1 MKKRCSCGVVNDE
14 IARRCI
20 ACDQSLRYAEEI
32 PDDFVE
38 TNSVSAPGAGALDGI
53 ADDSSSATESL
64 PTPPTTQV
72 ERPSGDISKSAETCL
87 CQYPDPNP
95 ETGICEACDHPVQA
109 TRAVGCADAISQ
121 PTATPAN
128 WAPSLVLPNG
138 HRVAI
143 SSGMV
148 IGRVAQF
155 AGSEMARYLAP
166 FKGVSRTHLWI
177 GRDDDAV
184 LLLDLGSRNGTW
196 INTGRVLPFT
206 LKRLK
211 QDELPAQIRLGANL
225 IFELTVGSTI

>member
-1 MKKRCSCGVVNDE
+1 MKKLCSCGVVNDE
-14 IARRCI
+14 IAKRCI
-20 ACDQSLRYAEEI
+20 KCDQSLRYAEEI

-38 TNSVSAPGAGALDGI
+38 TSSVPAPGARALDGI
-53 ADDSSSATESL
+53 ANDSSSASESL
-64 PTPPTTQV
+64 SPQEDV
-72 ERPSGDISKSAETCL
+72 RKSAGTCQ
-87 CQYPDPNP
+87 CDYPDPNP
-95 ETGICEACDHPVQA
+95 ETGICEACDHSVQA
-109 TRAVGCADAISQ
+109 TRAEGCAEAISQ
-121 PTATPAN
+121 PTPTPAN

-138 HRVAI
+138 HRFAI

-196 INTGRVLPFT
+196 TNTGRVLPFT

-211 QDELPAQIRLGANL
+211 QDELPTQIRLGANL
-225 IFELTVGSTI
+225 ILELTGGSTI